1 MIRIAAAL
9 LVLVMSSASA
19 AAIEPPVVDPS
30 APLPPASAGPV
41 VAMTQRGECVVT
53 GVRGELNST
62 LVDVQQ
68 GMLSRGEGQ
77 LVAVIDSGVQ
87 PSSRLPNVV
96 AGGDYLARG
105 DGLTDC
111 DGHGTLVA
119 GLIAGQPGPDGF
131 SGIAPAARILAVRQS
146 SPRFTPA
153 ARVDT
158 TQVALDTL
166 ARAVV
171 HAADLDAT
179 VIVIPTAV
187 CTAPDKIGDQQSLGA
202 ALRYAAIDRNV
213 VIVAAAGDTGSS
225 SGGLAT
231 QCAPNATPN
240 ATNVGRWDGVTSVST
255 PSWWQPYVLSVGA
268 VTDSGVPADF
278 TMPGPWVGVAAAAEN
293 VVSVSNDPAGGLAN
307 GMPDGRGGLIPLD
320 GTGYAAAYVAGAA
333 AAVRSRYPDLSAR
346 QVIERL
352 SATASRGARASSQF
366 VGSGVVDPIA
376 ALSWV
381 LEPTAAAPAPTR
393 VDAPASPAVRDNKP
407 FVVAVVGT
415 AALIGV
421 VGLVA
426 AFRRRKAE

>member
-1 MIRIAAAL
+1 MIRIASAL
-9 LVLVMSSASA
+9 LVLVMTSAPA

-53 GVRGELNST
+53 GVRGELNSAM
-62 LVDVQQ
+62 VDVQQ

-87 PSSRLPNVV
+87 PSPRLPNVV

-131 SGIAPAARILAVRQS
+131 SGIAPAARILAIRQS
-146 SPRFTPA
+146 SPRFSPA
-153 ARVDT
+153 ARVDA

-187 CTAPDKIGDQQSLGA
+187 CTTPDKIGDQQALGA

-213 VIVAAAGDTGSS
+213 VIVAAAGDTGASG
-225 SGGLAT
+225 GGLAT
-231 QCAPNATPN
+231 QCAPNAT
-240 ATNVGRWDGVTSVST
+240 NVERWDGVTSVST

-333 AAVRSRYPDLSAR
+333 AVVRSRYPDLSAR

-393 VDAPASPAVRDNKP
+393 VDGPASTTVRDSKP

-421 VGLVA
+421 VGLAA